1 MRPYS
6 VGKLMSFINRIAQR
20 ELAEMLKPHGI
31 GSGGQHSYLRA
42 ILATPGMNQD
52 KLTSE
57 VKLDKATTTRCI
69 RQLEEAGYVTRTVDE
84 QDRRS
89 YRLYPT
95 ERAIAFEPTLQ
106 AILDDYNRL
115 LTARLTAD
123 EIDKLQTLLQKM
135 YSGLDDSS
143 LNPAE

>member
-1 MRPYS
+1 MRPYT
-6 VGKLMSFINRIAQR
+6 VGRLMSLINRISQR
-20 ELAEMLKPHGI
+20 ELAEKLKPHDI

-52 KLTSE
+52 KLTNV
-57 VKLDKATTTRCI
+57 VKFDKATTTRCI

-89 YRLYPT
+89 YRLFPT
-95 ERAIAFEPTLQ
+95 ERAISFEPTLQ

-123 EIDKLQTLLQKM
+123 EIETLQALLQKM
-135 YSGLDDSS
+135 YLGLDTSA
-143 LNPAE
+143 LNLDE